1 VQDGRVKPVEIT
13 SDGLLLRP
21 WRPGDADAVFRACQD
36 PEIQRWTTVPSP
48 YLRDH
53 ANDFVARFG
62 PTAFENDAAAAYAV
76 CDAATGALL
85 GSCGLIFVDLANR
98 TAEVGYWT
106 AAWARGRGVA
116 TAATRAVAR
125 WAVDDLGLRR
135 IVAHAAV
142 GNHASALVARR
153 AGFAPEGI
161 ARSAT
166 ADRTGDPVDLW
177 VAALVDTDLDGPQ
190 PPSDPVA
197 ARRAAIF
204 ARPQPVLFAT
214 TRSGEIRLRALE
226 ERDIDAVTQGARDPE
241 TIRWTTVPDPYRRRD
256 AEVFVHEYGPGVWSR
271 GAGALFGI
279 GDPADDAYRGV
290 IELRLS
296 ASDPAVADVGF
307 AVAPWAR
314 GRGFAPAALAAVTGW
329 GFTAL
334 GLTRIEWRANV
345 GNTASR
351 RVAEKAGFRFEGT
364 ARAALNHRGK
374 RVDAWVGAV
383 LSTDAPGEAT

>member
-1 VQDGRVKPVEIT
+1 MKPVEIT
-13 SDGLLLRP
+13 ADGLLLRP
-21 WRPGDADAVFRACQD
+21 WRTGDADVVFRACQD

-53 ANDFVARFG
+53 ADDFVTRFG
-62 PTAFENDAAAAYAV
+62 PTAFENDIAAPYAV
-76 CDAATGALL
+76 CDAATGELL
-85 GSCGLIFVDLANR
+85 GSCGLIVVDLANR

-125 WAVDDLGLRR
+125 WAVADLGVRR
-135 IVAHAAV
+135 IVARAAV

-161 ARSAT
+161 ARSAA
-166 ADRTGDPVDLW
+166 ADRAGDPVDLW
-177 VAALVDTDLDGPQ
+177 VAALVDTDFDGPQ
-190 PPSDPVA
+190 PQPDPVA
-197 ARRAAIF
+197 ARRAAVF
-204 ARPQPVLFAT
+204 AKPQPELFAS
-214 TRSGEIRLRALE
+214 TRSGEIRLRALQ
-226 ERDIDAVTQGARDPE
+226 ERDVDAVALGARDPE
-241 TIRWTTVPDPYRRRD
+241 TIRWTTVPDPYRRSD
-256 AEVFVHEYGPGVWSR
+256 AEVFVHQYGPGVYAR
-271 GAGALFGI
+271 GTGAVFGI
-279 GDPADDAYRGV
+279 GDPADDGYCGV
-290 IELRLS
+290 MELRLW

-314 GRGFAPAALAAVTGW
+314 GRGFATAALAAMTGW
-329 GFTAL
+329 GFTAV
-334 GLTRIEWRANV
+334 GLTRIEWRANA

-383 LSTDAPGEAT
+383 LSTDAPGEAR